1 MISVKIIL
9 YAMSSLQSL
18 QMFLGMQFDI
28 VEINYHDGKDEYRL
42 VFFERY
48 SNCMCLSKEIFLVLR
63 GCCGV
68 VYGDLYSLV
77 VEASVLIMI

>member
-28 VEINYHDGKDEYRL
+28 VEINYHDGTERMSTDSYFLRVAAFVCASQKRLFLYR
-42 VFFERY
+42 
-48 SNCMCLSKEIFLVLR
+48 
-63 GCCGV
+63 GGV
-68 VYGDLYSLV
+68 A
-77 VEASVLIMI
+77 E